1 MIAAKLAR
9 RRGYRIAGSM
19 HMIQSARGTPPPE
32 PPTLPPPPPWLHGCR
47 GAAWRGMRR
56 HAHPEPKPEPNPKPR
71 PNPNQVAL
79 LATQAVGVLV
89 RAAEQPVEELRLG
102 GLLLGCGLLLLA
114 LRMGKPLGG
123 GLAEEDSAQP

>member
-1 MIAAKLAR
+1 MVRAAPNPNPNPSPSPSPSPSSYPK
-9 RRGYRIAGSM
+9 
-19 HMIQSARGTPPPE
+19 
-32 PPTLPPPPPWLHGCR
+32 
-47 GAAWRGMRR
+47 
-56 HAHPEPKPEPNPKPR
+56 PEPKPEPNPKPR